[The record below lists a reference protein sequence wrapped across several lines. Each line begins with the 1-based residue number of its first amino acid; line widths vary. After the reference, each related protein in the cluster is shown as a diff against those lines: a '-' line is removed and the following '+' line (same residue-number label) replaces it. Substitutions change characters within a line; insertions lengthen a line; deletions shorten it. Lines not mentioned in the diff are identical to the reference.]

1 MSEEIDEIIVID
13 DSDLEQSDFEDD
25 NKSEI
30 FETKAPIKKDPEI
43 ITLESDDSD
52 CEEDDF
58 YQNKNSLFSDS
69 KNKVADIVKDDEED
83 NDLHFDDFEID
94 PYERRTK
101 LFVNYLPQELTDEE
115 FNTLFMEDGPIKE
128 CFIFRDR
135 ITQYSY
141 GYGIVE
147 FEHPDDAARAL
158 RQKTDLIVQGKK
170 LKVIYSRET
179 NGGYSNLYHQNVEDN
194 VSKEEVHEA
203 FKPFGEILQFKL
215 LPQPGANSNVS
226 MGKGFVRYA
235 NRFQA
240 VMAIKELNEK
250 KVFRSNVIT
259 VGFAEEHGKQKAGIY
274 YNIVKKAKSFNNS
287 RSIKARLGQRRALE
301 QRRNFGGR
309 YRGYGGIKRNMQ
321 HHYRGRGNMNRMNL
335 QHE

>member
-1 MSEEIDEIIVID
+1 MDFEEKFDESDEIIVL
-13 DSDLEQSDFEDD
+13 DSDSDDEVETEDVFEM
-25 NKSEI
+25 KVP
-30 FETKAPIKKDPEI
+30 AKKTPEI
-43 ITLESDDSD
+43 ITLDSD
-52 CEEDDF
+52 SDNDDTENSRFSNQKNVTGAVKSDENDEIEDD
-58 YQNKNSLFSDS
+58 
-69 KNKVADIVKDDEED
+69 DE
-83 NDLHFDDFEID
+83 FEID

-101 LFVNYLPQELTDEE
+101 LFVNYLPQDLTDEE

-135 ITQYSY
+135 QTQYSY

-147 FEHPDDAARAL
+147 FEYPDDAARAL

-179 NGGYSNLYHQNVEDN
+179 NGGYSNLYYQNVEED

-215 LPQPGANSNVS
+215 LPQPGPNSNVS

-250 KVFRSNVIT
+250 KVFRSNVIS

-274 YNIVKKAKSFNNS
+274 YNIVKKAKSFNNQ

-301 QRRNFGGR
+301 QRRHFGGR
-309 YRGYGGIKRNMQ
+309 YQRGFRGNKRIMQ
-321 HHYRGRGNMNRMNL
+321 HSYRRGNMTRVNL
-335 QHE
+335 QE

>member
-1 MSEEIDEIIVID
+1 MDFEEKFDESDEIIVL
-13 DSDLEQSDFEDD
+13 DSDSDEAEDEVEM
-25 NKSEI
+25 KV
-30 FETKAPIKKDPEI
+30 PIKKTPEI
-43 ITLESDDSD
+43 ITLDSD
-52 CEEDDF
+52 SDSDQDTENSRFLNQKNNFPVSGGVKNDENEEIDIEDD
-58 YQNKNSLFSDS
+58 
-69 KNKVADIVKDDEED
+69 DE
-83 NDLHFDDFEID
+83 FEID

-101 LFVNYLPQELTDEE
+101 LFVNYLPQDLTDEE

-135 ITQYSY
+135 QTQYSY

-147 FEHPDDAARAL
+147 FEYPDDAARAL

-179 NGGYSNLYHQNVEDN
+179 NGGYSNLYYQNVEDD

-215 LPQPGANSNVS
+215 LPQPGPNGVS

-309 YRGYGGIKRNMQ
+309 YRGFGGNKRNMQ
-321 HHYRGRGNMNRMNL
+321 HHYRRGNGNMNRMNL

>member
-43 ITLESDDSD
+43 ITLDSDDSD
-52 CEEDDF
+52 CEEDEF
-58 YQNKNSLFSDS
+58 YQNKNSLFSDT
-69 KNKVADIVKDDEED
+69 KINVADIVKDDEED
-83 NDLHFDDFEID
+83 NDPHFDDFEID

-179 NGGYSNLYHQNVEDN
+179 NGGYSNLYFQNVEED
-194 VSKEEVHEA
+194 VSKEEVHMA
-203 FKPFGEILQFKL
+203 FRPFGEILQFKL
-215 LPQPGANSNVS
+215 LPQPGPNGVS

-250 KVFRSNVIT
+250 KVFRSNVMN
-259 VGFAEEHGKQKAGIY
+259 VSFAEEHGKQKAGIY
-274 YNIVKKAKSFNNS
+274 YNIVKKAKMTSNH
-287 RSIKARLGQRRALE
+287 RTIKARLGIRNALNN
-301 QRRNFGGR
+301 RRNFAGKYGNFGNMK
-309 YRGYGGIKRNMQ
+309 RGNNIQ
-321 HHYRGRGNMNRMNL
+321 HRFMRGNMRMMH
-335 QHE
+335 Q